1 MTEALRIIKVN
12 SPREMSDFIHVTDR
26 IYRDCAQYV
35 PDFESD
41 IRGLFDHRKNPG
53 LEFSDI
59 QPFVAYRGNA
69 PVGRIVG
76 IINRKANEKWNI
88 RNVRFSMIEFIDD
101 PEVSSA
107 LIGAVETWGKERG
120 MEKIHGPLG
129 VTDFDKEGMLV
140 EDFNLKGSMTAI
152 YNPAY
157 YPRHMEALGFEKE
170 VDWQQVRIRI
180 PEEVPARYART
191 AQYAREQIGL
201 TVKKC
206 SKRELLG
213 ECGQQV
219 FRLFNAAYAPIFG
232 FSELSPRQVNSFLR
246 KYLVLIDTRLIPVV
260 FNKEGEIVGAA
271 VTMASLVE
279 ALQKSKGRLLPFGW
293 WHLLRSMKL
302 KHEGCAEM
310 LLVAVR
316 PDYQGLG
323 VNALFFD
330 DLIPVFNKYGFRW
343 AETGPQLE
351 DNIRELTQ
359 WKPLKPEFVKR
370 RRCYV
375 KSL

>member
-1 MTEALRIIKVN
+1 
-12 SPREMSDFIHVTDR
+12 
-26 IYRDCAQYV
+26 
-35 PDFESD
+35 
-41 IRGLFDHRKNPG
+41 
-53 LEFSDI
+53 
-59 QPFVAYRGNA
+59 
-69 PVGRIVG
+69 
-76 IINRKANEKWNI
+76 
-88 RNVRFSMIEFIDD
+88 
-101 PEVSSA
+101 
-107 LIGAVETWGKERG
+107 
-120 MEKIHGPLG
+120 
-129 VTDFDKEGMLV
+129 
-140 EDFNLKGSMTAI
+140 
-152 YNPAY
+152 
-157 YPRHMEALGFEKE
+157 MEALGFEKE

>member
-152 YNPAY
+152 YNPPY

>member
-1 MTEALRIIKVN
+1 MTEELRIIKVN
-12 SPREMSDFIHVTDR
+12 SSREMSDFIHVTDR
-26 IYRDCAQYV
+26 IYRDCTQYV

-152 YNPAY
+152 YNPPY

>member
-12 SPREMSDFIHVTDR
+12 SSREMSDFIHVTDR
-26 IYRDCAQYV
+26 IYRDCTQYV

-152 YNPAY
+152 YNPPY

-375 KSL
+375 KRL

>member
-1 MTEALRIIKVN
+1 MTESLRIIKVN

-26 IYRDCAQYV
+26 IYRDCTQYV

-152 YNPAY
+152 YNPPY

-375 KSL
+375 KNL